1 MTKQSFAA
9 SYKYQVRR
17 MIFKPIIT
25 VIASIA
31 TLFLMTGFINY
42 AADGKFSFEGFGLPF
57 VDIIPCFAL
66 FIFGAGCFN
75 EFINAGAANGVSRTT
90 SFISAVAS
98 NFTVSAAAVLFT
110 SVFSLLVN
118 LILPDSED
126 MLLVEL
132 LYGERGFYKFYGEN
146 AFVVRIRFFVMI
158 TLAAFLCAIVGIIL
172 AAAVYKLSRLGS
184 MIFAVILVFIPCI
197 GFPTA
202 SVYLANKGIDVNRC
216 MKEFM
221 TAVGRCF
228 GMAHVNGSQAGNCI
242 QGGAV
247 MLLASAVLGFFAW
260 LIVRRADAKPAAVRG
275 E

>member
-1 MTKQSFAA
+1 
-9 SYKYQVRR
+9 
-17 MIFKPIIT
+17 MILKPIIT

-42 AADGKFSFEGFGLPF
+42 AADGKFSFEGFGLF
-57 VDIIPCFAL
+57 FIDIIPCFAL

-98 NFTVSAAAVLFT
+98 NFTVSASAVLFT

-158 TLAAFLCAIVGIIL
+158 TLAAFLCSMVGIIL

-184 MIFAVILVFIPCI
+184 MIFAVILIFIPCI

-247 MLLASAVLGFFAW
+247 MLLAAAVLGFFAW